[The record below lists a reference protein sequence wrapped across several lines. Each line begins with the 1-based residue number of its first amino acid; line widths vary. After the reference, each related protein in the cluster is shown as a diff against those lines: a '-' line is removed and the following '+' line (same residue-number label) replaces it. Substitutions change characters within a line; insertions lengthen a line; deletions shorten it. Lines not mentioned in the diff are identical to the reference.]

1 MNLPAKLRQVV
12 LLHYYQ
18 GLTLTE
24 IARALDEKPTT
35 VRSRLMRA
43 KQKLYDKLERWYYD
57 D

>member
-1 MNLPAKLRQVV
+1 MNLPTMLRQVV

-18 GLTLTE
+18 GLTLAE

-35 VRSRLMRA
+35 VRARLMRA
-43 KQKLYDKLERWYYD
+43 KKKLYDKLERWYYD